1 MRKAK
6 TRECMS
12 LEKTE
17 GMLLLYCQQT
27 RQVGSGGGV
36 ELLCGRNKLMRV
48 SYEYKGIKKAH
59 FSYE

>member
-1 MRKAK
+1 MRKAR

-17 GMLLLYCQQT
+17 GMLLLYCKQT

-36 ELLCGRNKLMRV
+36 ELLCCMNKLMRV
-48 SYEYKGIKKAH
+48 SYEYKWIKMAH
-59 FSYE
+59 VR